1 MKIVDTTVL
10 STDGVHK
17 LSGRVYVPE
26 GEAVGYLQIVHGMA
40 EHIERYDS
48 FMQTMAENGYICFGY
63 DHLGHGH
70 TAEKSELGFIASSDG
85 WKHLCLDV
93 ERFASAVR
101 SEYGNMPYYLMGHSM
116 GSFIV
121 RLAVTMGSRPSK
133 LIVMGTGGPNPAAG
147 AGIFLCNLIS
157 ALFGEKHISGAIN
170 GIAFGAY
177 NKRFPGEGSK
187 AWLTTVA
194 DQRDKY
200 VADPLSGFDFTVSAM
215 KDLMILNRDSNS
227 AETTEKTPKDMPMLL
242 VSGEDDPVGEYGR
255 GVEAACERYKAA
267 GCRAEMKLYKGAR
280 HEILND
286 FCREE
291 AVSDIQKFL
300 SL

>member
-1 MKIVDTTVL
+1 MEILPITQQNRQDL
-10 STDGVHK
+10 LLPNEPFSMPGRFIPELRDGTWSYRIEWFEK
-17 LSGRVYVPE
+17 TRTMTFPD
-26 GEAVGYLQIVHGMA
+26 EAYQ
-40 EHIERYDS
+40 
-48 FMQTMAENGYICFGY
+48 
-63 DHLGHGH
+63 
-70 TAEKSELGFIASSDG
+70 
-85 WKHLCLDV
+85 
-93 ERFASAVR
+93 
-101 SEYGNMPYYLMGHSM
+101 
-116 GSFIV
+116 
-121 RLAVTMGSRPSK
+121 
-133 LIVMGTGGPNPAAG
+133 
-147 AGIFLCNLIS
+147 
-157 ALFGEKHISGAIN
+157 FGELSQN

-194 DQRDKY
+194 EQRDKY

-286 FCREE
+286 FTYDDVKNDIIKFIEE
-291 AVSDIQKFL
+291 
-300 SL
+300 